1 MKKLAVGIFIILFS
15 AFGLFA
21 QGQAPDSVAAMDAP
35 KSKGMVI
42 RSDDSFLEPLQKRD
56 SILIADQ
63 LRYGFHMKKVA
74 EGTQLALPDFS
85 KGFMDSVEVLS
96 PWLADTVRVYG
107 GKNEKKA
114 FDIDV
119 SMIITS
125 FEEGKHEL
133 LPLSVVRTV
142 TGSDRIDTLVFAPQT
157 IDVKT
162 MPVDTTTY
170 KIHDIKGQIKY
181 PLTFAEILPYIL
193 GIWGIAIIGILIWAL
208 LSRKKKESEMPAI
221 KEPAHVIAL
230 RKLDHYRGDQYWVP
244 EKQKIFYSGI
254 TDALRE
260 YISSR
265 YSIDAME
272 MTSGELFR
280 DLKSTDIP
288 ADLQSEMKNLF
299 ETADYVKF
307 AKAMAS
313 DDENSKA
320 LPLAVRFVT
329 TTYQEQLNEESKA
342 KEEKAAKGDEN
353 KEKGGVNNVL

>member
-1 MKKLAVGIFIILFS
+1 MKKLAVGIFIISFS

-21 QGQAPDSVAAMDAP
+21 QGLAPDSVAATDAP

-42 RSDDSFLEPLQKRD
+42 RSEDSFVEPLQKRD

-208 LSRKKKESEMPAI
+208 LSRKKKESEN
-221 KEPAHVIAL
+221 
-230 RKLDHYRGDQYWVP
+230 YRGDQYWVP

>member
-1 MKKLAVGIFIILFS
+1 MKRIAVGIFIILFS

-21 QGQAPDSVAAMDAP
+21 EGQDSDPEAVTGALKP
-35 KSKGMVI
+35 KGMVI

-85 KGFMDSVEVLS
+85 NGFMDSVEVLS
-96 PWLADTVRVYG
+96 PWFADTVKVYG

-114 FDIDV
+114 FDIDM

-125 FEEGKHEL
+125 FEEGRHEL
-133 LPLSVVRTV
+133 LPLSVVRRV
-142 TGSDRIDTLVFAPQT
+142 TGSDRIDTLVYAPQA
-157 IDVKT
+157 IDVKA

-181 PLTFAEILPYIL
+181 PLTFAEILPYVL

-208 LSRKKKESEMPAI
+208 LSGKKKESDEPAI

-230 RKLDHYRGDQYWVP
+230 RKLDHYRGDRYWAP

-265 YSIDAME
+265 YGIDAME

-280 DLKSTDIP
+280 DLKSTDVP
-288 ADLQSEMKNLF
+288 AGLQAEMKNLF

-313 DDENSKA
+313 EDENSKA

-329 TTYQEQLNEESKA
+329 TTYQEQLDEEAKA
-342 KEEKAAKGDEN
+342 KAEKEGIK
-353 KEKGGVNNVL
+353 KEKGGAE